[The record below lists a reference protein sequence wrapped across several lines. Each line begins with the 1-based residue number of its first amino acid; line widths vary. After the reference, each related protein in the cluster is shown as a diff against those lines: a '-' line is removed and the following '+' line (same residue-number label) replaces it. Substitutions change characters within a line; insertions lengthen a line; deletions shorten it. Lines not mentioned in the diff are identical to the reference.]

1 MADHQDEIS
10 FLRDKA
16 RQFRELA
23 HRHKLAPGDEILAI
37 AEDLEKRASELAQRH
52 S

>member
-1 MADHQDEIS
+1 MANHQDEIS

-23 HRHKLAPGDEILAI
+23 QRHKLPGDDLIAI
-37 AEDLEKRASELAQRH
+37 AEDLEAHANELAQRNQ
-52 S
+52 